1 MNMCSSQIHP
11 QFVELNQ
18 NLEYTSS
25 SLRESLSVIGDL
37 HDDVTS
43 FQPRLL
49 MVSLHLWYH

>member
-1 MNMCSSQIHP
+1 MCSPQIHP
-11 QFVELNQ
+11 RFVVLNQ

-37 HDDVTS
+37 HDDVAS
-43 FQPRLL
+43 FRPRPL

>member
-1 MNMCSSQIHP
+1 MNMCNSQIHP